1 MKKFL
6 EAGKVVGTH
15 GLRGELRVQSWCKDQ
30 EAFCRLKTLY
40 FDDQGR
46 QQTRVVS
53 SRPHKN
59 IVLTLLQGVA
69 SVEAADALRG
79 RILYACRDDFTL
91 EEGEH
96 FVQDLIGLRVED
108 ADSGALYGAL
118 TDVLFTGANDV
129 YQVTDAS
136 GKNYLLPA
144 IPLVVIRTDVEAGV
158 MAIRPIKGIFE
169 DAD

>member
-1 MKKFL
+1 MKPFL
-6 EAGKVVGTH
+6 EAGKIVGAH
-15 GLRGELRVQSWCKDQ
+15 GLRGELRIQSWCKDQ
-30 EAFCRLKTLY
+30 DAFCRLKTLY
-40 FDDQGR
+40 WDGAGEKE
-46 QQTRVVS
+46 VKVLK

-59 IVLTLLQGVA
+59 VVLTELAGVD

-79 RILYACRDDFTL
+79 RVVYASRKDFSL

-96 FVQDLIGLRVED
+96 FIQDLIGLRVED
-108 ADSGALYGAL
+108 ADDGHVYGVL

-129 YQVTDAS
+129 YEVTDGD
-136 GKNYLLPA
+136 GKTYLLPA
-144 IPLVVIRTDVEAGV
+144 VPLVIVRTDVVAGV